1 MRTDWPAI
9 YKHRVATCGS
19 VSCQISGSSHKE
31 KVSGYWMIVVPRRV
45 DPLPTLQVNGV
56 GVNSSSA
63 LPTTTT
69 TTTTMSLSEY
79 TNNVH
84 DALDTELNKK
94 LKQLSL
100 LKTPERVRRKPVYL
114 GDDEDHSHRAPRS
127 LVSPSPRTDE
137 RHRAE
142 AKEQA
147 LAEMTEAYRG
157 LINSI
162 GEDPTR
168 PGLLRTPER
177 AAKAFLYFTKGYDE
191 KIAGT
196 FLLFVFLGGGGYF
209 ICEEV
214 GATEA
219 RRNEKENCVQIL
231 DLPIQ
236 WQIQDGSANPREGR
250 QPIIWSISPKTAWK
264 WRHVGSGCPPRPLD
278 QPMQLLNSYSHKVIY
293 DIISG

>member
-1 MRTDWPAI
+1 
-9 YKHRVATCGS
+9 
-19 VSCQISGSSHKE
+19 
-31 KVSGYWMIVVPRRV
+31 MIVVPRRV
-45 DPLPTLQVNGV
+45 DPLPKLQVNGV
-56 GVNSSSA
+56 GVNTSSA
-63 LPTTTT
+63 LSTTTT
-69 TTTTMSLSEY
+69 TTTTTAMSHSEH

-84 DALDTELNKK
+84 DALDSELNKK

-157 LINSI
+157 LLNSI
-162 GEDPTR
+162 GEDPSR

-191 KIAGT
+191 KIAGM
-196 FLLFVFLGGGGYF
+196 FEVFLAFY
-209 ICEEV
+209 
-214 GATEA
+214 
-219 RRNEKENCVQIL
+219 L
-231 DLPIQ
+231 
-236 WQIQDGSANPREGR
+236 
-250 QPIIWSISPKTAWK
+250 
-264 WRHVGSGCPPRPLD
+264 
-278 QPMQLLNSYSHKVIY
+278 
-293 DIISG
+293 

>member
-1 MRTDWPAI
+1 MIA
-9 YKHRVATCGS
+9 
-19 VSCQISGSSHKE
+19 VSRS
-31 KVSGYWMIVVPRRV
+31 V
-45 DPLPTLQVNGV
+45 DPTPKLQVNGV
-56 GVNSSSA
+56 SSTSTAAPSSSA
-63 LPTTTT
+63 ASTATTTATTAMSRTTTT
-69 TTTTMSLSEY
+69 TTAMSHAEY

-84 DALDTELNKK
+84 DALDSELNKK

-147 LAEMTEAYRG
+147 LAEMTAAYRG
-157 LINSI
+157 LLNSI

-191 KIAGT
+191 KIAGI
-196 FLLFVFLGGGGYF
+196 LRKLFSFPF
-209 ICEEV
+209 FFF
-214 GATEA
+214 
-219 RRNEKENCVQIL
+219 
-231 DLPIQ
+231 
-236 WQIQDGSANPREGR
+236 
-250 QPIIWSISPKTAWK
+250 
-264 WRHVGSGCPPRPLD
+264 
-278 QPMQLLNSYSHKVIY
+278 
-293 DIISG
+293 

>member
-1 MRTDWPAI
+1 
-9 YKHRVATCGS
+9 
-19 VSCQISGSSHKE
+19 
-31 KVSGYWMIVVPRRV
+31 MIVVPRRV
-45 DPLPTLQVNGV
+45 DPLPKLEVNGV
-56 GVNSSSA
+56 GVNTSA
-63 LPTTTT
+63 LSTITTTT
-69 TTTTMSLSEY
+69 TTIAMSHSEY

-84 DALDTELNKK
+84 DALDSELNKK

-157 LINSI
+157 LLNSI

-191 KIAGT
+191 KIAGK
-196 FLLFVFLGGGGYF
+196 Y
-209 ICEEV
+209 
-214 GATEA
+214 
-219 RRNEKENCVQIL
+219 
-231 DLPIQ
+231 
-236 WQIQDGSANPREGR
+236 
-250 QPIIWSISPKTAWK
+250 
-264 WRHVGSGCPPRPLD
+264 
-278 QPMQLLNSYSHKVIY
+278 
-293 DIISG
+293 